1 MIFSHQNVHLQR
13 FIKKTGDIIKKIN
26 NKINELVY
34 EVGKTTYEHVAVDG
48 TSIKANNSSYN
59 VLKNK
64 DLPTLIDIF
73 ENDYSTDEIKEKTEK
88 LSKSSIKFLLNEKLS
103 DEEKLNQLYFA
114 QEELKVT
121 QQTSMGLNDHDAR
134 WMLNK
139 KKKLE
144 LSYNLQ
150 LAVDFE
156 TKMILNYFISQSPT
170 DHYQLENNINGIKN
184 NTGHKPKRIS
194 ADAGYN
200 TEESANIAYKE
211 DIELIVPTGKQ
222 TRKLEGKLNENPY
235 HKDHFQFDY
244 ENKEFI
250 CPLNVRLPL
259 KQSKRLEPTKKGH
272 PGKILHQ
279 YYSSECNKCEHK
291 SECTKSP
298 TRVISDY
305 GSDVKKELEKK
316 MEDPEIQEEYKKRSQ
331 TVEAPFG
338 VLKQQKNL
346 NTVRVSGQSNVET
359 RTGYKIAGY
368 NLRRLE
374 NIMRNDD
381 ENRDKIMDLVK
392 KITKEYPHIK
402 ISIIFC

>member
-1 MIFSHQNVHLQR
+1 MKLEKQHMNMLLLM
-13 FIKKTGDIIKKIN
+13 
-26 NKINELVY
+26 ELVSKPITP
-34 EVGKTTYEHVAVDG
+34 V
-48 TSIKANNSSYN
+48 YN

-73 ENDYSTDEIKEKTEK
+73 ENDYSTDEIKEKSEK

-114 QEELKVT
+114 KEELKVT
-121 QQTSMGLNDHDAR
+121 QQTSIGLNDHDAR

-139 KKKLE
+139 KKKHE

-222 TRKLEGKLNENPY
+222 TMKTRRKTKRKPISQRP
-235 HKDHFQFDY
+235 FQ
-244 ENKEFI
+244 I
-250 CPLNVRLPL
+250 
-259 KQSKRLEPTKKGH
+259 
-272 PGKILHQ
+272 
-279 YYSSECNKCEHK
+279 
-291 SECTKSP
+291 
-298 TRVISDY
+298 
-305 GSDVKKELEKK
+305 
-316 MEDPEIQEEYKKRSQ
+316 
-331 TVEAPFG
+331 
-338 VLKQQKNL
+338 
-346 NTVRVSGQSNVET
+346 
-359 RTGYKIAGY
+359 
-368 NLRRLE
+368 
-374 NIMRNDD
+374 
-381 ENRDKIMDLVK
+381 
-392 KITKEYPHIK
+392 
-402 ISIIFC
+402 